1 MVKSLKQSKNKG
13 LTLKHKLKLSLN
25 NFMERKWRNLL
36 IATATSIGFI
46 GVLISFGLG
55 NAIVGMIND
64 STDDGNIP
72 SQIQISLSA
81 KSAGRG
87 VLNADDEKF
96 IRSQVKSDDIKY
108 LESPFGM
115 NMASLTLDGKTMDF
129 SKDLPNYSQVISLYK
144 NTKISPSRNGKDKI
158 SAGKP
163 FKSADEEGLTLPMSF
178 VKYYNQETGKKLK
191 AKDFIGKEISAKIVE
206 NTAEGTKVADIKT
219 KIVRIVDDSEDAEE
233 STSYMPAKQLEAL
246 LKENGFTKTV
256 SYMLLELKDP
266 AKTEQVTKKLQ
277 RNKKYLVLSQQAI
290 LDVIIKF
297 IRVIQALLIILSS
310 QAILVSAVMIGII
323 IYINIMQRSKEIG
336 VMKAVGYLNRD
347 VKAIFVYEAL
357 WITGISLA
365 LALLVSQGV
374 GSLSNMIVS
383 HFYPSVSKVFDINL
397 TSILIMFGFSL
408 LMGYVS
414 AYLPARK
421 ISKMDPV
428 ESLRYE

>member
-13 LTLKHKLKLSLN
+13 LTLKNKLKLSLN

-64 STDDGNIP
+64 STDGGNIP

-81 KSAGRG
+81 KSAARG

-96 IRSQVKSDDIKY
+96 IRSQIKSDDIKY

-144 NTKISPSRNGKDKI
+144 NTKISTSRNDKDKI

-163 FKSADEEGLTLPMSF
+163 FKSEDEKGLTLPMSF
-178 VKYYNQETGKKLK
+178 VKHYNQETGKKLK
-191 AKDFIGKEISAKIVE
+191 AKDFIGKEISAQIVE

-233 STSYMPAKQLEAL
+233 GNSYMPAKQLE
-246 LKENGFTKTV
+246 E
-256 SYMLLELKDP
+256 LLELKDP
-266 AKTEQVTKKLQ
+266 AKTKEVTKKLQ
-277 RNKKYLVLSQQAI
+277 KNKKYLVLSQQAI

-365 LALLVSQGV
+365 LALLVSQGI
-374 GSLSNMIVS
+374 GSLANMIVS
-383 HFYPSVSKVFDINL
+383 HLYPSVSKVFDLNL

>member
-13 LTLKHKLKLSLN
+13 LTLKNKLKLSLN

-64 STDDGNIP
+64 STDGGNIP

-81 KSAGRG
+81 KSAARG

-96 IRSQVKSDDIKY
+96 IRSQIKSDDIKY

-115 NMASLTLDGKTMDF
+115 NMASLTLDGKTIDF
-129 SKDLPNYSQVISLYK
+129 SGPSNYSQVISLYK
-144 NTKISPSRNGKDKI
+144 NTKISTSRNDKDKI

-163 FKSADEEGLTLPMSF
+163 FKSEDEKGLTLPMSF
-178 VKYYNQETGKKLK
+178 VKRYNQEIGKKLK
-191 AKDFIGKEISAKIVE
+191 AKDFIGKEISAQIVE

-233 STSYMPAKQLEAL
+233 GNSYMPAKQLEEL

-266 AKTEQVTKKLQ
+266 AKTKEVTKKLQ
-277 RNKKYLVLSQQAI
+277 KNKKYLVLSQQAI

-297 IRVIQALLIILSS
+297 IRVIQALLITLSS

-365 LALLVSQGV
+365 LALLVSQGI
-374 GSLSNMIVS
+374 GSLANMIVS
-383 HFYPSVSKVFDINL
+383 HLYPSVSKVFDLNL

-408 LMGYVS
+408 LMGYLS

>member
-13 LTLKHKLKLSLN
+13 LTLKNKLKLSLN

-64 STDDGNIP
+64 STDGGNIP

-81 KSAGRG
+81 KSAARG
-87 VLNADDEKF
+87 VLHADDEKF
-96 IRSQVKSDDIKY
+96 IRSQIKSDDIKY

-144 NTKISPSRNGKDKI
+144 NTKISTSRNDKDKI

-163 FKSADEEGLTLPMSF
+163 FKSEDEKGLTLPMSF
-178 VKYYNQETGKKLK
+178 VKRYNQETGKKLK
-191 AKDFIGKEISAKIVE
+191 AKDFIGKEISAQIVE

-233 STSYMPAKQLEAL
+233 SNSYLPAKQLEEL

-266 AKTEQVTKKLQ
+266 AKTKEVTKKLQ
-277 RNKKYLVLSQQAI
+277 KNKKYLVLSQQAI

-297 IRVIQALLIILSS
+297 
-310 QAILVSAVMIGII
+310 MIGII

-365 LALLVSQGV
+365 LALLVSQGI
-374 GSLSNMIVS
+374 GSLANMIVS
-383 HFYPSVSKVFDINL
+383 HLYPSVSKVFDLNL

-408 LMGYVS
+408 LMGYLS